1 MIAVAI
7 VVAIVVVAVVV
18 AAVVAVLW
26 GGGRR
31 HICAFGGRF
40 RRPCGWADG
49 RMGARTTFAVDIPI
63 RRRTLGVA
71 GHAANFERTI
81 AVRYPTRGFKL
92 GDPIENSNR

>member
-1 MIAVAI
+1 MKPEQETIQEFIIILMIAVAI

-49 RMGARTTFAVDIPI
+49 RKDHFCR
-63 RRRTLGVA
+63 
-71 GHAANFERTI
+71 
-81 AVRYPTRGFKL
+81 
-92 GDPIENSNR
+92 